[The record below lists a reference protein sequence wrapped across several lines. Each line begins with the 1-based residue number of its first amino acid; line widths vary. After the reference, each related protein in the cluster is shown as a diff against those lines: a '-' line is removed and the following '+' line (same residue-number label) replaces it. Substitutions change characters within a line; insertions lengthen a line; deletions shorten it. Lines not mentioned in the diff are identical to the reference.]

1 MPDTLTIGHDVN
13 NEGGRYW
20 AEVEGG
26 SAELTYR
33 IKGESVIIIDH
44 TFVPP
49 AARGRDIAQRLVE
62 RVAADA
68 RVRGLKI
75 IPQCSYADRLFKRRP
90 DLEALRAA

>member
-1 MPDTLTIGHDVN
+1 MSDTLTIGHDVN

-20 AEVEGG
+20 AEVKGG

-33 IKGESVIIIDH
+33 NQGEGVIVIDH

-68 RVRGLKI
+68 RTRGVKI
-75 IPQCSYADRLFKRRP
+75 IPQCSYADRLFKSRP

>member
-1 MPDTLTIGHDVN
+1 MSDTLTIGHDVN

-20 AEVEGG
+20 VEVEGG

-33 IKGESVIIIDH
+33 NHGDSVILIDH

-49 AARGRDIAQRLVE
+49 ASRGHDIAQRLIE
-62 RVAADA
+62 RAAEDA
-68 RVRGLKI
+68 RARGLKI
-75 IPQCSYADRLFKRRP
+75 IPQCSYADQLFKSRP